1 MAPGSSPKR
10 KQGCRSQKSGRI
22 AAKQCG
28 PGEAGESCT
37 PPFTAVITTYPKLH
51 KTKPDKNPSVDRRRR
66 HKVPPQLGAIEK

>member
-10 KQGCRSQKSGRI
+10 KQGRRSQKSGRI

-28 PGEAGESCT
+28 PAEAGELHTSVHSRYYHI
-37 PPFTAVITTYPKLH
+37 PKTAQE
-51 KTKPDKNPSVDRRRR
+51 KPDKNPSVDRRRR

>member
-10 KQGCRSQKSGRI
+10 KQGRRSQKSGRI

-28 PGEAGESCT
+28 PAEAGESCT

-51 KTKPDKNPSVDRRRR
+51 KKSQTKILVWTGEGGTKSHPS
-66 HKVPPQLGAIEK
+66 